1 MTHTRWIVSLAA
13 SLAAAT
19 VAAIAQAPPAQ
30 SQQPTQFT
38 ADWVMAGTPIPM
50 TMHISRDEMK
60 QRIDM
65 ETPSMAPGTMQMY
78 MCPQSTIVRPDLQKV
93 WVLAHFRKQ
102 YKEQDFNPK
111 MDATDPRKEAGKVEE
126 LGSETIDGEECTKYR
141 LTMEGQGSVL
151 MWNSKKT
158 NMVKRLAREGAGSG
172 FTMDVK
178 NVVLGAPPAGT
189 FEIPPGYKDAGG
201 ARETAKGVFA
211 GIATGFASSFMPNM
225 AGGAAA
231 MAQARAMQQQS
242 KDDAEA
248 MANICKPMD
257 LSGMRGRGRGDR

>member
-1 MTHTRWIVSLAA
+1 MRHTPLTVALVSAA
-13 SLAAAT
+13 VAAT
-19 VAAIAQAPPAQ
+19 TAHA
-30 SQQPTQFT
+30 QQPTQFT
-38 ADWVMAGTPIPM
+38 ADWVMSGAPIPM

-78 MCPQSTIVRPDLQKV
+78 MCPQSTIVRPDLKKV
-93 WVLAHFRKQ
+93 WVLTHFRKQ

-111 MDATDPRKEAGKVEE
+111 MDATDPRQEAGKVEE

-141 LTMEGQGSVL
+141 LTMEGQGTVL
-151 MWNSKKT
+151 MWSSKKT
-158 NMVKRLAREGAGSG
+158 NMVKRLAREGAGDG

-189 FEIPPGYKDAGG
+189 FEIPAGYKDAGG
-201 ARETAKGVFA
+201 ARETAKGIFA
-211 GIATGFASSFMPNM
+211 GLASGFASSFMPNM
-225 AGGAAA
+225 VGGAAG

-242 KDDAEA
+242 KDDAES
-248 MANICKPMD
+248 MAKTCKPMD
-257 LSGMRGRGRGDR
+257 MSGLGRGRGRGAR